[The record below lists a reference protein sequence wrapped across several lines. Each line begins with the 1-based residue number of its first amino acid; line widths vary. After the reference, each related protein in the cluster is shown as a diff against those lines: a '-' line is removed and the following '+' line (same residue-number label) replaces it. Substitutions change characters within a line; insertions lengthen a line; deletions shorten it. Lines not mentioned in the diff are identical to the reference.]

1 MTSAASPTPVAPS
14 KDSYQPGVCNIGPAE
29 IRQRRRV
36 GWIGAAAAVV
46 FLVLAFALNIP
57 APYRLLVLLP
67 VGMAASGFLQAGM
80 HFCARFGASGLFNF
94 GAVGPTESV
103 MEADFRKA
111 DQRKAIQIIVVSFV
125 IAIVVAVVAWLI
137 P

>member
-1 MTSAASPTPVAPS
+1 MTLTTN
-14 KDSYQPGVCNIGPAE
+14 SYQPGVCNIGPAE

-36 GWIGAAAAVV
+36 GLIGLVVAVV
-46 FLVLAFALNIP
+46 FLAVAFVLGIP
-57 APYRLLVLLP
+57 APYRLLVFLP

-94 GAVGPTESV
+94 GDVGPTESV
-103 MEADFRKA
+103 MEADFRRA
-111 DQRKAIQIIVVSFV
+111 DQRKAIQIIVFTLI
-125 IAIVVAVVAWLI
+125 IAAVVAIVAFLI

>member
-1 MTSAASPTPVAPS
+1 MTLTANT
-14 KDSYQPGVCNIGPAE
+14 YQPGVCNIGPAE

-36 GWIGAAAAVV
+36 GWIGLVVAVV
-46 FLVLAFALNIP
+46 FLALAFALGIP
-57 APYRLLVLLP
+57 GPYRLLVFLP

-94 GAVGPTESV
+94 GEVGPTESV
-103 MEADFRKA
+103 MEAEFRRA
-111 DQRKAIQIIVVSFV
+111 DQRKAIQIIVFTLI
-125 IAIVVAVVAWLI
+125 IAAVVAVVAFLI

>member
-1 MTSAASPTPVAPS
+1 MTVTAN
-14 KDSYQPGVCNIGPAE
+14 SYQPGICNIGPAE

-36 GWIGAAAAVV
+36 GWLGLIAAVV
-46 FLVLAFALNIP
+46 FLALAFVFGIP
-57 APYRLLVLLP
+57 AAYRLLVFLP
-67 VGMAASGFLQAGM
+67 VGMSASGFLQAGM

-94 GAVGPTESV
+94 GDVGPTESV

-111 DQRKAIQIIVVSFV
+111 DQRKAVQIIVFTLI
-125 IAIVVAVVAWLI
+125 IAAVVALVAFLI